1 MQQVPFEAPVAA
13 EEEIATSRLSL
24 KEEID
29 QFRLVEDVGPFEKS
43 VDISDSETESINLSS
58 VHPKQLIITWI
69 DSESEEEEEE
79 MDQKKRPGLKGLLA
93 SRNKGGSSKE
103 VPTVCAW
110 K

>member
-1 MQQVPFEAPVAA
+1 M
-13 EEEIATSRLSL
+13 
-24 KEEID
+24 
-29 QFRLVEDVGPFEKS
+29 EDVWPSKKPI
-43 VDISDSETESINLSS
+43 DILDSETESINLSS

-79 MDQKKRPGLKGLLA
+79 MDQKKQPGLKGLLA